1 MDSQCSRDLLGYIE
15 TEHSGFMTD
24 WLAIVN
30 RRAGTLRSPARLQA
44 VLSCVRPHARKTVF
58 TEYPGHAREIASQ
71 AAAYPGI
78 IVVGGD
84 GTLLEVLNGFDSTTQ
99 RLAILPSGRGNSL
112 ARDLGLYPLEAAVQA
127 IQSGRSSRIDLMEA
141 TFENTQQ
148 ANGRRA
154 HSLSAS
160 TIALGYPTAVVRAA
174 GARFRPMG
182 TYCYAA
188 AAAFLR
194 PASREVQISEEGC
207 GFTAKHLTG
216 LVANNTRHLANFVA
230 LPDACCHDGHFDVM
244 EMSSGFLHQILHN
257 LSALSGLQ
265 FYSPVAPRPMT
276 SLNILLKRP
285 EELMID
291 GELFGNVSSVNVRM
305 RAAAVE
311 LIQQGFHGSFQS

>member
-1 MDSQCSRDLLGYIE
+1 
-15 TEHSGFMTD
+15 MTD

-30 RRAGTLRSPARLQA
+30 RRAGALRSPARLQA
-44 VLSCVRPHARKTVF
+44 VLSHVRAHAGKTVF
-58 TEYPGHAREIASQ
+58 TEYSGHAREIASQ
-71 AAAYPGI
+71 AAAYTGI

-84 GTLLEVLNGFDSTTQ
+84 GTLLEVLNGFDSTAQ

-127 IQSGRSSRIDLMEA
+127 IQSGHSSRIDLMEA
-141 TFENTQQ
+141 TFENAQQ
-148 ANGRRA
+148 ADGRTG

-160 TIALGYPTAVVRAA
+160 TVALGYPTAVVRAA
-174 GARFRPMG
+174 AARFRPMG

-194 PASREVQISEEGC
+194 PALKELQISEEGC

-216 LVANNTRHLANFVA
+216 LVASNTRHLANFVA
-230 LPDACCHDGHFDVM
+230 VPHACCHDGHFDVM
-244 EMSSGFLHQILHN
+244 EMSSDFLHQTLHN
-257 LSALSGLQ
+257 ISALSGLQ
-265 FYSPVAPRPMT
+265 FYSPVALKPMT
-276 SLNILLKRP
+276 SLNIVLKRP

-291 GELFGNVSSVNVRM
+291 GELFGNVASLNVRV

-311 LIQQGFHGSFQS
+311 LVQQGLRGSFQS